1 MKAAVL
7 YQRREPMRIE
17 DVILTDPG
25 PGEVEIA
32 IAASGVCH
40 SDYSHWSRDTWTQMP
55 LVLGHEGA
63 GVVRRVGANVTRV
76 HEGDHVIIAFGVR
89 CGECAFC
96 LRGEP
101 FLCTPSSQPGTH
113 MFKGDLPL
121 NMFAFVGSFAER
133 TVVSE
138 KNCIVIRRD
147 APLDIASLVACGVA
161 TGFGAVLNT
170 AVVPPGANVAVIG
183 TGGVGLNVVQAARL
197 SGAARIIAID
207 LLDAKLEYARE
218 FGATH
223 TINSS
228 REDPVAAVQ
237 RLTGG
242 FGADYA
248 FEVIGI
254 ASTIRQSY
262 DMVRKGGTAIVVGV
276 AREDEEVSFSAPTLM
291 RSGKR
296 LLGCN
301 YGSTRPHVDFP
312 RIIDLFMEGRIK
324 LRELIS
330 RRFALDDVNEA
341 FRALHAGEVAR
352 GVIQF

>member
-1 MKAAVL
+1 VKAAVL

-17 DVILTDPG
+17 DVTLTDPG
-25 PGEVEIA
+25 PGEVEVA
-32 IAASGVCH
+32 LAASGVCH

-63 GVVRRVGANVTRV
+63 GIVRRVGTNVTRV
-76 HEGDHVIIAFGVR
+76 REGDHVIIAFGVR

-101 FLCTPSSQPGTH
+101 FLCTPSAQPGTH
-113 MFKGDLPL
+113 MFRGDLPL

-138 KNCIVIRRD
+138 KNCIVIRQD
-147 APLDIASLVACGVA
+147 APLDVASLVACGVA

-170 AVVPPGANVAVIG
+170 AMVPPGANVAVIG
-183 TGGVGLNVVQAARL
+183 AGGVGLNVVQAARL

-223 TINSS
+223 TVNSS
-228 REDPVAAVQ
+228 REDPVATVQ

-262 DMVRKGGTAIVVGV
+262 DMVRKGGAAIVVGV

-291 RSGKR
+291 RSGKHI
-296 LLGCN
+296 LGCN

-312 RIIDLFMEGRIK
+312 RIIDLFMQDRIK

-352 GVIQF
+352 GIIEF